1 MNLSLVKKYEGLRLH
16 AYPDP
21 LSGGAPWTIGYGT
34 THMSDGRAVHQGDT
48 ITEAQADAALQ
59 AHVQDRVLP
68 ALARIPGWGEM
79 SPNMQQA
86 LVSFAYNLGSGF
98 YGSPDF
104 CTLTAALRERRWH
117 DVPAALELYCNPGT
131 SCHEGLLRRRHE
143 EGVLWRNGLAH
154 LPGH

>member
-34 THMSDGRAVHQGDT
+34 THHADGRPVRQGDT
-48 ITEAQADAALQ
+48 VTEAQAEAALQ

-68 ALARIPGWGEM
+68 ALSRIPGWGEM

-86 LVSFAYNLGSGF
+86 LVSFAYNLGAGF
-98 YGSPDF
+98 FGAAGF
-104 CTLTAALRERRWH
+104 RGITTALLDRRWH
-117 DVPAALELYCNPGT
+117 DVPAALELYCNPGS
-131 SCHEGLLRRRHE
+131 SCHEGLLRRRRE
-143 EGVLWRNGLAH
+143 EAALWSNGLAH
-154 LPGH
+154 LQGH